1 MRSALLGMRA
11 AMRQQVRLD
20 SVRATDWLAESPGM
34 ASVAGRGVDEA
45 GARATTDGLGVGD
58 RPEKQEGHQAWKPGK
73 ARSNRAG
80 VTPWVTQE
88 QG

>member
-34 ASVAGRGVDEA
+34 AGVAGRGVDEA
-45 GARATTDGLGVGD
+45 GARATPDGLGVGD
-58 RPEKQEGHQAWKPGK
+58 RPEKQEGHQA
-73 ARSNRAG
+73 
-80 VTPWVTQE
+80 
-88 QG
+88 